1 MLLERGLEREGNR
14 SVFWKGQDQN
24 LLGHRL
30 ALVSDGPWSASH
42 LSMLVWPMAYR
53 TVLRLSDRLNKRS
66 VKKPESRRCYRVF
79 SVSQQSALMIQ
90 H

>member
-30 ALVSDGPWSASH
+30 ATSGIMWLLGLEGS
-42 LSMLVWPMAYR
+42 LKI
-53 TVLRLSDRLNKRS
+53 RLAQILTIWMRVPDR
-66 VKKPESRRCYRVF
+66 VKTIR
-79 SVSQQSALMIQ
+79 
-90 H
+90 

>member
-42 LSMLVWPMAYR
+42 LSMFGLAYG
-53 TVLRLSDRLNKRS
+53 LSHDTA
-66 VKKPESRRCYRVF
+66 
-79 SVSQQSALMIQ
+79 SQLPPQ
-90 H
+90 

>member
-42 LSMLVWPMAYR
+42 LSMFGLAYG
-53 TVLRLSDRLNKRS
+53 LSQGPSDRLNKRS
-66 VKKPESRRCYRVF
+66 VKKPESRRYYPVF
-79 SVSQQSALMIQ
+79 YFAQQSALMIQ

>member
-42 LSMLVWPMAYR
+42 LLMFGLAYG
-53 TVLRLSDRLNKRS
+53 LSHDTA
-66 VKKPESRRCYRVF
+66 
-79 SVSQQSALMIQ
+79 SQLPPQ
-90 H
+90 

>member
-42 LSMLVWPMAYR
+42 LLVGRVLAYG
-53 TVLRLSDRLNKRS
+53 LSHGPTTA
-66 VKKPESRRCYRVF
+66 VPP
-79 SVSQQSALMIQ
+79 Q
-90 H
+90 

>member
-30 ALVSDGPWSASH
+30 ALVSDGTWSASH
-42 LSMLVWPMAYR
+42 LSMFGLASS
-53 TVLRLSDRLNKRS
+53 LSHDPTNEL
-66 VKKPESRRCYRVF
+66 PP
-79 SVSQQSALMIQ
+79 Q
-90 H
+90 

>member
-1 MLLERGLEREGNR
+1 MLVERGLEREGNR

-42 LSMLVWPMAYR
+42 LSMFGLAYGLSHGSYER
-53 TVLRLSDRLNKRS
+53 VTASISDRS
-66 VKKPESRRCYRVF
+66 KKLKV
-79 SVSQQSALMIQ
+79 ALLASSTFLSSPPS
-90 H
+90 

>member
-42 LSMLVWPMAYR
+42 LSMFGLAD
-53 TVLRLSDRLNKRS
+53 RLSHGPTTEL
-66 VKKPESRRCYRVF
+66 PP
-79 SVSQQSALMIQ
+79 Q
-90 H
+90 